1 MIRGIIVTVIC
12 AVAAAA
18 SARDTMDGIFNER
31 VKTVRVALSGAD
43 YFAPPVVTLGSG
55 DFLNISFDHL
65 SEDREFLR
73 FRAVRCDA
81 NWQPSSIP
89 ESQWLD
95 GFNESVIDNYEFS
108 RATTVHYV
116 HYDFNFPNDDISPV
130 LSGNYLIEVYPE
142 DDPSQVWFARR
153 VMISEQ
159 SAPVVASVSSQ
170 TDVDYN
176 KAHQQLSVAVDTERA
191 SVSDPFND
199 LTVMISQNG
208 RADNEVALR
217 QPLRISGKMSV
228 YEHRDPLI
236 FEAGNEYRRM
246 EIVDVNYPGM
256 GVEEIAYAY
265 PYYHFRLSTDLPR
278 TSQPYI
284 YDSTQHGRFFV
295 REYNSDNSDVEAD
308 YAVVHFSLE
317 TEEMP
322 GTMIFIDGDFTSRRF
337 DDNSVMGYNDATGR
351 YEKVLLL
358 KQGAY
363 NYQYLAVP
371 PGARRGYTSVI
382 EGDKYPTS
390 NEYLIKVYTRGPLDR
405 TDRLIGVTLIN
416 SLP

>member
-12 AVAAAA
+12 AVAGAA
-18 SARDTMDGIFNER
+18 SARDTMDCIFNDR
-31 VKTVRVALSGAD
+31 VKTVRVALSGDD

-116 HYDFNFPNDDISPV
+116 HYDFNFPNDDISPA

-217 QPLRISGKMSV
+217 QPLRISGRTAV

-236 FEAGNEYRRM
+236 FEAGNEYRRI

-278 TSQPYI
+278 ISQPYI

-337 DDNSVMGYNDATGR
+337 DDNSIMGYNDATGR